1 LPRQNFVAAATKFSA
16 RRPADHGSHHPY
28 LDPYS
33 LFTQCISHL
42 IGRRLRLGRWP
53 TTRCSCWTCGRG
65 ACMWLVPRRS
75 RTTRSWPRWRGILT
89 DAVDGFLVGYRVL
102 ICDRG
107 ASSRRRRARR
117 ADADSGAE
125 CQCLRGAIRA
135 FDPCRVPRSAH
146 CLRERRLR
154 HVVDQFVAH
163 YHGERNHQDSGMNW

>member
-1 LPRQNFVAAATKFSA
+1 VLDLRTRRVHVAGSTPIPDDAFMTQVA
-16 RRPADHGSHHPY
+16 RY
-28 LDPYS
+28 
-33 LFTQCISHL
+33 
-42 IGRRLRLGRWP
+42 
-53 TTRCSCWTCGRG
+53 
-65 ACMWLVPRRS
+65 
-75 RTTRSWPRWRGILT
+75 LT

-146 CLRERRLR
+146 CPRERRLR

-163 YHGERNHQDSGMNW
+163 YHGERNYQGLRNELIAPQCHQNGGTHVFCRERLGGLLRYYHRAA